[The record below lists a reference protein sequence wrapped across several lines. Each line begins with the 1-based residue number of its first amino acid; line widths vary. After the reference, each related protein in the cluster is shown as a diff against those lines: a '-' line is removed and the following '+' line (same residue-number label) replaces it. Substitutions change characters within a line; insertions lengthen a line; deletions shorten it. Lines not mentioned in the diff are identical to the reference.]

1 MTLTEHYNVIPEALL
16 QKIDED
22 TVLLNGRTREFFTLN
37 DSAAEFWDVI
47 QSETHLQRVFEKLLA
62 QYDVPEE
69 MLDNDLASFVTVL
82 QEKGLLEI
90 VET

>member
-1 MTLTEHYNVIPEALL
+1 MTLTEHYKIIPEALL

-47 QSETHLQRVFEKLLA
+47 QGEVHLQRVVEKLLA
-62 QYDVPEE
+62 RYDVPEAE
-69 MLDNDLASFVTVL
+69 LKKDLANFATEL
-82 QEKGLLEI
+82 QEKGLMEI
-90 VET
+90 TEA